1 MTRTLKTRT
10 LRLEQASAASQA
22 PLYYPVIRATD
33 TADADRQ
40 MEALYAS
47 GALDS
52 RGDNPFPIVR
62 VIAPIV
68 KVTAT
73 GVLEDDSQETPHSR
87 L

>member
-1 MTRTLKTRT
+1 
-10 LRLEQASAASQA
+10 
-22 PLYYPVIRATD
+22 
-33 TADADRQ
+33 

>member
-1 MTRTLKTRT
+1 
-10 LRLEQASAASQA
+10 
-22 PLYYPVIRATD
+22 
-33 TADADRQ
+33 

-47 GALDS
+47 GALDG